1 MATAS
6 ALQSPLQALPSF
18 AFSTGTSGDSS
29 FTSHGSNTCD
39 EPARNVEGADV
50 LMLAM
55 VWQAVPPQYAV
66 SKQRVAE
73 EPQSTLSSTP
83 WPAMQGMMPP
93 ETQEEE

>member
-29 FTSHGSNTCD
+29 FSFHGSDTCD

-50 LMLAM
+50 TCCDAG
-55 VWQAVPPQYAV
+55 VASYATAVCCIKTTCCGGAAV
-66 SKQRVAE
+66 DVIIDTVA
-73 EPQSTLSSTP
+73 SDARDDAS
-83 WPAMQGMMPP
+83 
-93 ETQEEE
+93 